1 LEKAQSKSAKPME
14 KWLESTSTLASF
26 HQLALT
32 LIQKVDYVKHA
43 GQETPHSAELERVR
57 NLDDISLWK
66 PTGNIEKNTVFYLEL
81 LSELAQRLEL
91 LNSVPDDD
99 EENDMLEDEQDGSPS
114 DEGEDVEQEEEDGLE
129 V

>member
-1 LEKAQSKSAKPME
+1 ME

-32 LIQKVDYVKHA
+32 LIQKVDYVTHA
-43 GQETPHSAELERVR
+43 GQDTPHSAELDRVR
-57 NLDDISLWK
+57 NLDDISLWT
-66 PTGNIEKNTVFYLEL
+66 PTGNVEKNTVFYLEL

-91 LNSVPDDD
+91 LNSVPDDGVEVVEHGEHEMIGD
-99 EENDMLEDEQDGSPS
+99 EAEALEDED
-114 DEGEDVEQEEEDGLE
+114 EDGLE